1 MLFNSNAF
9 IFGFLPIVLIL
20 FHICGQISSRCAI
33 ALLALASLVFYAWD
47 SISMLPILILSIAL
61 NYICGQ
67 CICSSTRHPGR
78 VTPRVLLTFGI
89 TANVAVLS
97 LYKYTNLLIDVV
109 NKLFILWDLQA
120 IPYVEIYLPTGISF
134 FTFTQIAY
142 LIDCYRH
149 RVSDRNPV
157 DYTLFVSFFP
167 HLIAG
172 PLLHHRN
179 IISQLP
185 NIVEGSR
192 NIKIVCIGIAIF
204 SIGLAKKI
212 LIADNLA
219 HFVDAVYSAV
229 EAGAD
234 PMLFI
239 SWIAM
244 LGYTFQI
251 YFDFSG
257 YSDMAIGLA
266 LLFGIVI
273 PINFNSPYQATGFI
287 DFWHRWHI
295 SLSNFLRDYLY
306 IPLGGN
312 RSGERRKYVNI
323 FVTMLI
329 GGLWHGASWTFAL
342 WGAVHGVLLILN
354 HLWRR
359 LFFALAAPK
368 IIALI
373 FTFAVVNLTWILFR
387 SQSWEVMEKMLRGV
401 FGLNGISV
409 PESVGNYAHFLQLT
423 FSNVNY
429 FGIWQGINGG
439 MGPTGTLEIGLLI
452 LASSVIT
459 LIMPNTSSLLLP
471 NGQVNS
477 AIRAVVQS
485 RAAGI
490 IIAILFWLSVM
501 NFSKPSPFLYFRF

>member
-1 MLFNSNAF
+1 MLFNSNVF

-33 ALLALASLVFYAWD
+33 VLLALASLVFYAWD
-47 SISMLPILILSIAL
+47 SISMLPILILSITL
-61 NYICGQ
+61 NYIYGQ
-67 CICSSTRHPGR
+67 YLCTHTLRFGC
-78 VTPRVLLTFGI
+78 VTPRVLIIFGI
-89 TANVAVLS
+89 TANLAVLS
-97 LYKYTNLLIDVV
+97 LYKYTNLLIEVV
-109 NKLFILWDLQA
+109 NQIIVLWGLKA
-120 IPYVEIYLPTGISF
+120 IPQVEIYLPTGISF

-142 LIDCYRH
+142 LIDCYRN
-149 RVSDRNPV
+149 RVPERNPV

-179 IISQLP
+179 IIPQLS
-185 NIVEGSR
+185 NIVEASR
-192 NIKIVCIGIAIF
+192 NVKTLSIGIAIF

-219 HFVDAVYSAV
+219 YFVDAVYGAV

-239 SWIAM
+239 SWVAM

-266 LLFGIVI
+266 LLFGISI
-273 PINFNSPYQATGFI
+273 PINFNSPYQAIGFI

-312 RSGERRKYVNI
+312 RKGQIRQCVNI
-323 FVTMLI
+323 FITMLV

-354 HLWRR
+354 HAWQR
-359 LFFALAAPK
+359 LFSVYAMPR
-368 IIALI
+368 IIALT

-387 SQSWEVMEKMLRGV
+387 SQSWGVIEKMFYGV
-401 FGLNGISV
+401 FGLNGISI
-409 PESVGNYAHFLQLT
+409 PESAGSFGQLLQLT
-423 FSNVNY
+423 FSKVNY

-439 MGPTGTLEIGLLI
+439 MGPTGTLEIVLLI
-452 LASSVIT
+452 LASFVIA
-459 LIMPNTSSLLLP
+459 LFMPNTSSLLLQ
-471 NGQVNS
+471 NGKTGSVMW
-477 AIRAVVQS
+477 AVGQS
-485 RAAGI
+485 RIVGI